1 MALKEEQEWKNHQQ
15 SNFSPDSYRDQIL
28 MKYTGLHQQIQ
39 RNNINSFLLLIAF
52 PVLLLGVFYIITY
65 FFIETNPKQYGVS
78 DYQLPTETNT
88 AFFSIAPFILIGV
101 VIWFLIAWA
110 GHAAFIRLAT
120 GAKPLERKENKR
132 VYNLVENLCISKG
145 MKMPKINLIDDDS
158 LNAFA
163 SGIDEK
169 SYSVTL
175 SKGIIDKLNDEELEG
190 VIAHELSH
198 IRNRDVRVLI
208 ISIIFVGIFAFL
220 AEVAFRSIRF
230 TGSGKKDS
238 KGGGIII
245 LVAIMVTALAYLIS
259 MFLRFGISR
268 KREYLADAGAADM
281 TRKPYALASALKK
294 ISSDPYIE
302 AVENRDVAQLFIDN
316 PQVSN
321 RKSVSWDNLFATH
334 PPIEKR
340 IELLEQFV

>member
-1 MALKEEQEWKNHQQ
+1 
-15 SNFSPDSYRDQIL
+15 
-28 MKYTGLHQQIQ
+28 MKYIGLQQQIQ
-39 RNNINSFLLLIAF
+39 RNNTNSFLLLIAF
-52 PVLLLGVFYIITY
+52 PALLLGMLYVIIY
-65 FFIETNPKQYGVS
+65 FIAKDNASEYPDQNFPVS
-78 DYQLPTETNT
+78 TDHNT
-88 AFFSIAPFILIGV
+88 MFLTTVPIILIGV
-101 VIWFLIAWA
+101 GIWFLIAWA

-120 GAKPLERKENKR
+120 GSRALERKENKR

-145 MKMPKINLIDDDS
+145 MKMPKINIIDDDS

-175 SKGIIDKLNDEELEG
+175 SRGIINKLDDEELEG

-220 AEVAFRSIRF
+220 AEMAFRSLRF
-230 TGSGKKDS
+230 AGGGNKKG
-238 KGGGIII
+238 KGGG
-245 LVAIMVTALAYLIS
+245 AIVLIAIVVTAVAYLIS
-259 MFLRFGISR
+259 VLLRFGISR
-268 KREYLADAGAADM
+268 RREYLADAGAADM
-281 TRKPYALASALKK
+281 TKKPYALASALKK

-316 PQVSN
+316 PTPSTH
-321 RKSVSWDNLFATH
+321 KSASWDNLFASH
-334 PPIEKR
+334 PPINKR